1 MEFLVPLHAADLELA
16 KAGRYHVQSVQT
28 FEDETPGEISTRVQ
42 RLEDQVLGSEACLE
56 LLQEDWLDLTYSL
69 VKKLPALSEPLRM
82 RVVEMLSAFV
92 SNVTEGVMAR
102 RPGSEDADDVALYRS
117 AFKASVYFL
126 VTALT
131 SISSVQLQTE
141 KDIVKQKGKKSQQS
155 TLNRINWSKVVEG
168 AIHKLSR
175 SVSPKT
181 FSMWNMNVPEEEFSM
196 LYCKVVFELLGNA
209 TLCRGKTLKPKLY
222 HLLAMSLQKA
232 PAIHISV
239 VASLIDL
246 IYTHEHLSASI
257 AELVELLYF
266 KYSNMTFAADLI
278 SEIGKIS
285 SRDASKDVAGTRN
298 IAMFLSSLSTLTPA
312 LIMGNLSFVL
322 ALLDSEAYQLRNA
335 AVTCVTQIL
344 LWNFRQNG
352 QQDPEDAST
361 AATSQKKARKRK
373 KSDGEA
379 KSDESDTG
387 DSSDGSSSD
396 DDEEEDAVTAKTNA
410 PRTFSRSTRDQLLSV
425 LEDRTH
431 DINSFARGHVLK
443 MWALL
448 CEEGAL
454 PLHMLKNVTLM
465 AVGRLQD
472 KAAVVRRHSIHL
484 LSLLLER
491 NPFMGNLN
499 REFYEKKRDELTKE
513 MKRKRDEVIAG
524 AEKEMSEALG
534 EIVIQGEDTGSSSP
548 ERAVSTEEQA
558 AALEKELE
566 RTVRLLKFY
575 QDAIDFIDE
584 FELQALPLMGQL
596 LGSKSISDVL
606 EAIQFFEKAFR
617 FHLSAAQT
625 GIKKVLPLTW
635 RSDVSIQE
643 QLSSTFV
650 ALFIRIDVDDPERNS
665 PSLVAENLVKFLD
678 ECTVAEYT
686 CLERVLGELHR
697 AKKVPM
703 VVISSL
709 WGLVDVTVYPISVVS
724 NALALLSMIANI
736 DDSMLFSND
745 RLGQVLSMGFGDVAC
760 SPDSRY
766 RVLGAACRLVQCIQL
781 EPKNTAVNN
790 NSQTQRRI
798 QRSNLDAT
806 EQIILRL
813 QRFLALDFVGDDG
826 IELECLHSTWFDTV
840 QQAIEAIF
848 SICERPE
855 DVCGDVIKHL
865 SLRLFESETGDVS
878 RVELSHF
885 FFVLGHSAVKV
896 AIHVERLAAKV
907 KKMRGNRSAAVRPSD
922 NGASNGD
929 TEDVSAM
936 EDELGVAAE
945 VEAEEDTFVN
955 NVIQKEIAC
964 RNLLGMYGPLIIRVL
979 VGKEE
984 EFTNDE
990 LLTECAVVALSK
1002 FMAVSEEF
1010 CEKHLQLLFT
1020 ILQDSPQPSVRGDVI
1035 IALGDLSFRFPN
1047 LVEPWTSHLYNRL
1060 RDVNLNVRKNTI
1072 VVLSHLILN
1081 DMIKVKG
1088 QISEIAIS
1096 LVDENDGIRNL
1107 AKLFFFE
1114 LSKKGNNPIYNMLP
1128 DAIGQ
1133 LSTSE
1138 LVSNSDF
1145 QTITRF
1151 LIQFIAKEKQ
1161 IESIVEKL
1169 AQRFPTASKAQQQR
1183 DLAYCLARLPH
1194 TEKSLKFLYQNRKLY
1209 SDALHDSVVA
1219 DNFTSLVA
1227 KTRRGN
1233 SALTATAEMKEA
1245 IDKLDQFVVGKKEG
1259 KEEDETMDAEGASS
1273 PVAKAKAK
1281 AKAKRRPSAKGA
1293 KTTRATPRKRERAK
1307 RKTTRKKTRAVSED
1321 SSEEE

>member
-16 KAGRYHVQSVQT
+16 KAGRYHVQSVLT
-28 FEDETPGEISTRVQ
+28 FEDETPAEISVRVQ
-42 RLEDQVLGSEACLE
+42 RLEDQVLGSEAGLE

-69 VKKLPALSEPLRM
+69 VKKLPTLSESLRM
-82 RVVEMLSAFV
+82 RVVEMLAAFV
-92 SNVTEGVMAR
+92 SNVTEGVLAR
-102 RPGSEDADDVALYRS
+102 RPGSDDADDVALYRS
-117 AFKASVYFL
+117 TFKASVYFL
-126 VTALT
+126 ITALT
-131 SISSVQLQTE
+131 SVSSLQLQAE
-141 KDIVKQKGKKSQQS
+141 KDIIKHKGKGKNQNS
-155 TLNRINWSKVVEG
+155 TINRINWSKVVEG

-181 FSMWNMNVPEEEFSM
+181 FSMWNMNVPEE
-196 LYCKVVFELLGNA
+196 
-209 TLCRGKTLKPKLY
+209 
-222 HLLAMSLQKA
+222 LLAMSLQKA

-266 KYSNMTFAADLI
+266 KYANMTFAADLI

-344 LWNFRQNG
+344 LWNFRQSG
-352 QQDPEDAST
+352 QQQETDEPE
-361 AATSQKKARKRK
+361 AATASRK
-373 KSDGEA
+373 KTRKHRKKDQETKNDG
-379 KSDESDTG
+379 SGTD
-387 DSSDGSSSD
+387 DSSEEDDGSSSD
-396 DDEEEDAVTAKTNA
+396 SNDEEEDIGKANANA

-431 DINSFARGHVLK
+431 DVNSFARGHVLK

-491 NPFMGNLN
+491 NPFMGNLD
-499 REFYEKKRDELTKE
+499 RGFYEKKRDELTEE
-513 MKRKRDEVIAG
+513 MKKKRDEVIAG
-524 AEKEMSEALG
+524 AEKEMNEALG
-534 EIVIQGEDTGSSSP
+534 EIAIQGEDKAASASPQPTVSS
-548 ERAVSTEEQA
+548 EEQA
-558 AALEKELE
+558 VALEKELQ
-566 RTVRLLKFY
+566 RTMRLLKFY

-606 EAIQFFEKAFR
+606 EAIQFFEKAYR
-617 FHLSAAQT
+617 FHLGAAQT

-643 QLSSTFV
+643 QLSNTF
-650 ALFIRIDVDDPERNS
+650 
-665 PSLVAENLVKFLD
+665 
-678 ECTVAEYT
+678 
-686 CLERVLGELHR
+686 
-697 AKKVPM
+697 
-703 VVISSL
+703 
-709 WGLVDVTVYPISVVS
+709 
-724 NALALLSMIANI
+724 
-736 DDSMLFSND
+736 
-745 RLGQVLSMGFGDVAC
+745 
-760 SPDSRY
+760 
-766 RVLGAACRLVQCIQL
+766 
-781 EPKNTAVNN
+781 
-790 NSQTQRRI
+790 
-798 QRSNLDAT
+798 
-806 EQIILRL
+806 
-813 QRFLALDFVGDDG
+813 RFLALDFVSDDG
-826 IELECLHSTWFDTV
+826 IEVECLHSTWFDTV

-865 SLRLFESETGDVS
+865 SLRLFESETNDVS
-878 RVELSHF
+878 RVELAHF

-896 AIHVERLAAKV
+896 AIHVEKLAAKV
-907 KKMRGNRSAAVRPSD
+907 KKMRGNRSAAARPAENSGLND
-922 NGASNGD
+922 A
-929 TEDVSAM
+929 EDVSAM

-955 NVIQKEIAC
+955 NIIQKEIAC

-979 VGKEE
+979 VGNEE
-984 EFTNDE
+984 EFMSDE

-1096 LVDENDGIRNL
+1096 LVDENDGIRSL

-1133 LSTSE
+1133 LSTRYDQLCHCLLDY
-1138 LVSNSDF
+1138 LVTLLTSDEF
-1145 QTITRF
+1145 IVVNWSRTQTSRRF
-1151 LIQFIAKEKQ
+1151 H
-1161 IESIVEKL
+1161 
-1169 AQRFPTASKAQQQR
+1169 AS
-1183 DLAYCLARLPH
+1183 
-1194 TEKSLKFLYQNRKLY
+1194 
-1209 SDALHDSVVA
+1209 
-1219 DNFTSLVA
+1219 
-1227 KTRRGN
+1227 
-1233 SALTATAEMKEA
+1233 
-1245 IDKLDQFVVGKKEG
+1245 
-1259 KEEDETMDAEGASS
+1259 
-1273 PVAKAKAK
+1273 
-1281 AKAKRRPSAKGA
+1281 
-1293 KTTRATPRKRERAK
+1293 
-1307 RKTTRKKTRAVSED
+1307 
-1321 SSEEE
+1321 

>member
-16 KAGRYHVQSVQT
+16 KAGRYHVQSVMT
-28 FEDETPGEISTRVQ
+28 FEDEAMAEISARIQ
-42 RLEDQVLGSEACLE
+42 RLEDQVLGSEAGLE

-69 VKKLPALSEPLRM
+69 VKKLPTLSESLRM
-82 RVVEMLSAFV
+82 RVVEMLAAFV
-92 SNVTEGVMAR
+92 SNVTEGVLAR
-102 RPGSEDADDVALYRS
+102 RPGSEDADDVVLYRS

-126 VTALT
+126 ITALT
-131 SISSVQLQTE
+131 SVSSLQVQAE
-141 KDIVKQKGKKSQQS
+141 KDIIKHKGKGKSQNL
-155 TLNRINWSKVVEG
+155 TINRVNWSKVMEG

-181 FSMWNMNVPEEEFSM
+181 FAMWNMNVPEEEFSM

-209 TLCRGKTLKPKLY
+209 TLCRGKSLKPKLF

-266 KYSNMTFAADLI
+266 KYANMTFAADLI

-298 IAMFLSSLSTLTPA
+298 IAMFLSSLSTRTPA

-344 LWNFRQNG
+344 LWSFRQSG
-352 QQDPEDAST
+352 QHQDPEEPE
-361 AATSQKKARKRK
+361 AATKFKQKTREQKEK
-373 KSDGEA
+373 KDQ
-379 KSDESDTG
+379 ESKNDDLDTG
-387 DSSDGSSSD
+387 DSSEDDEGSSSD
-396 DDEEEDAVTAKTNA
+396 SNDGQEEEEEAGKANEDA

-431 DINSFARGHVLK
+431 DVNSFARGHVLK

-491 NPFMGNLN
+491 NPFMGNLD
-499 REFYEKKRDELTKE
+499 RAFYEKKRGELAQK
-513 MKRKRDEVIAG
+513 MKKKRDEVIAG
-524 AEKEMSEALG
+524 AEKEMSEAMG
-534 EIVIQGEDTGSSSP
+534 DIAIQSEAAAATCTSSQP
-548 ERAVSTEEQA
+548 AVSSEEQA
-558 AALEKELE
+558 AALEKDLQ
-566 RTVRLLKFY
+566 TMVRLLQFY

-606 EAIQFFEKAFR
+606 EAIQFFEKAYR
-617 FHLSAAQT
+617 FHLGAAQT
-625 GIKKVLPLTW
+625 GIRKVLPLTW

-643 QLSSTFV
+643 QLSNTFV
-650 ALFIRIDVDDPERNS
+650 GLFIRIDVDDPERNS
-665 PSLVAENLVKFLD
+665 PQLVAENLVKFLD

-686 CLERVLGELHR
+686 CLERIMGELHGSQ
-697 AKKVPM
+697 KVPM
-703 VVISSL
+703 VVISAL
-709 WGLVDVTVYPISVVS
+709 WGLVDVAVYPISVVS
-724 NALALLSMIANI
+724 NALVLLSMIANI

-745 RLGQVLSMGFGDVAC
+745 RLGQVLSMGLGELAC
-760 SPDSRY
+760 SPDSQY

-781 EPKNTAVNN
+781 EPKAATAKC

-813 QRFLALDFVGDDG
+813 QRFLALDFVSDDG
-826 IELECLHSTWFDTV
+826 IALECLHSTWFDTV

-855 DVCGDVIKHL
+855 EVCGDVIKHL
-865 SLRLFESETGDVS
+865 SLRLFESETDDVS
-878 RVELSHF
+878 RVELAHF

-896 AIHVERLAAKV
+896 AIHVEKLAAKV
-907 KKMRGNRSAAVRPSD
+907 KKMRGNRSAAARPAD
-922 NGASNGD
+922 NSGSNDG
-929 TEDVSAM
+929 EDVSAM

-945 VEAEEDTFVN
+945 VEAEEDTFVHN
-955 NVIQKEIAC
+955 IIQKEIAC
-964 RNLLGMYGPLIIRVL
+964 RNLLGVYGPLIIRVL

-984 EFTNDE
+984 ELRGDK

-1096 LVDENDGIRNL
+1096 LVDENDGIRSL

-1145 QTITRF
+1145 QTISRF
-1151 LIQFIAKEKQ
+1151 LIQFITKEKQ

-1169 AQRFPTASKAQQQR
+1169 SQRFPTASKMQQQR
-1183 DLAYCLARLPH
+1183 DLAYCLARLAH
-1194 TEKSLKFLYQNRKLY
+1194 TEKSLKYLYQNRKLY
-1209 SDALHDSVVA
+1209 SDALHDNSVA
-1219 DNFTSLVA
+1219 DTFTALVA
-1227 KTRRGN
+1227 KARRGN

-1245 IDKLDQFVVGKKEG
+1245 IDKLDQFVVETKEG
-1259 KEEDETMDAEGASS
+1259 KEGDETMDGGESTERAPS
-1273 PVAKAKAK
+1273 PVAKGKAK
-1281 AKAKRRPSAKGA
+1281 Q
-1293 KTTRATPRKRERAK
+1293 RAK
-1307 RKTTRKKTRAVSED
+1307 RKTRKPKATRVVSEEED

>member
-1 MEFLVPLHAADLELA
+1 MTAARPLRPSDRHSVFKSNHATARAMEFLVPLHAADLELA
-16 KAGRYHVQSVQT
+16 KAGRYHVRSVLA
-28 FEDETPGEISTRVQ
+28 FEQETAAEVGARVQ
-42 RLEDQVLGSEACLE
+42 RLEDAVLGSEAGLA
-56 LLQEDWLDLTYSL
+56 LLAQERLDVAYSL
-69 VKKLPALSEPLRM
+69 VKRLPALDEPLRM
-82 RVVEMLSAFV
+82 RVLEMLAAFV
-92 SNVTEGVMAR
+92 ANATQGVTAR
-102 RPGSEDADDVALYRS
+102 RPGAEEAAPFRA
-117 AFKASVYFL
+117 AFKAAVYFL
-126 VTALT
+126 VTALAAV
-131 SISSVQLQTE
+131 SSLQLQAD
-141 KDIVKQKGKKSQQS
+141 KDVLKAKGRKAAAAAD
-155 TLNRINWSKVVEG
+155 RVNWSKVVEG
-168 AIHKLSR
+168 AVQKLSR
-175 SVSPKT
+175 SVSPAT
-181 FSMWNMNVPEEEFSM
+181 FGMWAMNVPEEVRRRRLGRRRDAPLTRSCVAAAGV
-196 LYCKVVFELLGNA
+196 LHALLQGRVRA
-209 TLCRGKTLKPKLY
+209 AGQRRHLPRQDAQAQALPRESLAHVLAAALTTDRICHSVLQ
-222 HLLAMSLQKA
+222 LLAMSLQKA

-266 KYSNMTFAADLI
+266 KYANVTFAADLI
-278 SEIGKIS
+278 NEIGKIS

-344 LWNFRQNG
+344 LWNFRQSG
-352 QQDPEDAST
+352 QQELAASSADDAVVSRNEPRK
-361 AATSQKKARKRK
+361 QKKDDGET
-373 KSDGEA
+373 KSDG
-379 KSDESDTG
+379 SGSG
-387 DSSDGSSSD
+387 SSGEEDGSSDSN
-396 DDEEEDAVTAKTNA
+396 DEEDESKTTATA
-410 PRTFSRSTRDQLLSV
+410 PRTFSRSTRDQLLTV

-491 NPFMGNLN
+491 NPFMGNLD
-499 REFYEKKRDELTKE
+499 REFYAKKRDELTEE

-534 EIVIQGEDTGSSSP
+534 EIAINNEDARASSP
-548 ERAVSTEEQA
+548 TQPAVSAEEEA
-558 AALEKELE
+558 ALLEKELQK
-566 RTVRLLKFY
+566 TVRLLKFY
-575 QDAIDFIDE
+575 QDAMDFIDE
-584 FELQALPLMGQL
+584 FEQRALPLMAQL

-606 EAIQFFEKAFR
+606 EAIQFFEKAYR
-617 FHLSAAQT
+617 FHLGAAQT

-643 QLSSTFV
+643 QLSNTFV
-650 ALFIRIDVDDPERNS
+650 SLFIRIDEDDPERNS
-665 PSLVAENLVKFLD
+665 PQLVAENLVKFLD

-686 CLERVLGELHR
+686 CLERIMGELHR
-697 AKKVPM
+697 SKKVPM

-724 NALALLSMIANI
+724 NSLVLLSMIANI

-766 RVLGAACRLVQCIQL
+766 RVFGAACRLVQCIQL
-781 EPKNTAVNN
+781 EPKNATAKS

-826 IELECLHSTWFDTV
+826 IEPECLHSTWFDTV

-865 SLRLFESETGDVS
+865 SLRLFESETNDVS
-878 RVELSHF
+878 RVELAHF

-896 AIHVERLAAKV
+896 AIHVEKLAAKV
-907 KKMRGNRSAAVRPSD
+907 KKMRGNRNAAARPAD
-922 NGASNGD
+922 NSASNGD
-929 TEDVSAM
+929 AEDVTAM

-955 NVIQKEIAC
+955 NIIQKEIAC

-979 VGKEE
+979 VGNEE
-984 EFTNDE
+984 EFKGDE

-1060 RDVNLNVRKNTI
+1060 RDVDLNVRKNTI

-1133 LSTSE
+1133 LST
-1138 LVSNSDF
+1138 
-1145 QTITRF
+1145 R
-1151 LIQFIAKEKQ
+1151 
-1161 IESIVEKL
+1161 
-1169 AQRFPTASKAQQQR
+1169 
-1183 DLAYCLARLPH
+1183 
-1194 TEKSLKFLYQNRKLY
+1194 
-1209 SDALHDSVVA
+1209 
-1219 DNFTSLVA
+1219 
-1227 KTRRGN
+1227 
-1233 SALTATAEMKEA
+1233 
-1245 IDKLDQFVVGKKEG
+1245 
-1259 KEEDETMDAEGASS
+1259 
-1273 PVAKAKAK
+1273 
-1281 AKAKRRPSAKGA
+1281 
-1293 KTTRATPRKRERAK
+1293 
-1307 RKTTRKKTRAVSED
+1307 
-1321 SSEEE
+1321 